1 MILNLSHWPDKG
13 FWVRTIMLGTN
24 LTDGVRSHLLSITLK
39 HQKTHEYCEHMNMN
53 TWIHCYEGR
62 ELKIADYMVQVS
74 MSGSLSSRES
84 EGLNH
89 ARLTTT
95 TKIVVNVWREPFD
108 LAKPSGNPNLL
119 KYMYILNSVDSK
131 L

>member
-1 MILNLSHWPDKG
+1 
-13 FWVRTIMLGTN
+13 MLGTN

-39 HQKTHEYCEHMNMN
+39 HQKTHEYCEHMNVN
-53 TWIHCYEGR
+53 IWIHCYEGKELKIAEEK

-74 MSGSLSSRES
+74 MSGSLSGRES

-95 TKIVVNVWREPFD
+95 TKIVVIVRREPFD
-108 LAKPSGNPNLL
+108 FSKPSGNPNLL